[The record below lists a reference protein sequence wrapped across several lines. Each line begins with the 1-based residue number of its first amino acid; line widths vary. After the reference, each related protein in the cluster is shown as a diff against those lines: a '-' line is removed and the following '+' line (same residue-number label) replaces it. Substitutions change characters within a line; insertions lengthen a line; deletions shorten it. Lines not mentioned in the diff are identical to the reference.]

1 MEGVEFELRRRD
13 TYLGISLY
21 HTLVVLWVGHS
32 TSSKGSLAFRG
43 WLITF
48 LSSQG
53 TDEEII
59 PMVSSGDFT
68 DQIVLVDLSVGSHS

>member
-32 TSSKGSLAFRG
+32 TSSKRSLAFRG
-43 WLITF
+43 
-48 LSSQG
+48 
-53 TDEEII
+53 
-59 PMVSSGDFT
+59 
-68 DQIVLVDLSVGSHS
+68 